1 MSDTT
6 GVTTATT
13 TATTTGATTATTT
26 GAGTTTTTGVADTT
40 TIGATPSPMTVHEE
54 VHAELHHSSTRTVCI
69 AIDGSKNSSYAVQ
82 WAIDNILRKETDQVV
97 LLHVRSLVTMP
108 ALSYGAPFADFGV
121 LEADAMSKRED
132 AAKRDSHE
140 LLINTAK
147 IFKQHGLHVRAIA
160 LRGDAREE
168 LVYKIEDVRADMVVM
183 GSRGLSAISRL
194 FLGSVSEHLI
204 HNIKC
209 PVIVTRDS
217 TI

>member
-1 MSDTT
+1 
-6 GVTTATT
+6 
-13 TATTTGATTATTT
+13 
-26 GAGTTTTTGVADTT
+26 
-40 TIGATPSPMTVHEE
+40 MTVHEE

-108 ALSYGAPFADFGV
+108 ALSYGAPLPILEV
-121 LEADAMSKRED
+121 ILEADAMSKRED

>member
-6 GVTTATT
+6 GVTTAT
-13 TATTTGATTATTT
+13 TTATTT

-108 ALSYGAPFADFGV
+108 ALSYGAPFADFG
-121 LEADAMSKRED
+121 DAMSKRED

>member
-6 GVTTATT
+6 VTIAATGIATSITTTDTGTATT
-13 TATTTGATTATTT
+13 IITTTDT
-26 GAGTTTTTGVADTT
+26 GTGTTSTT
-40 TIGATPSPMTVHEE
+40 TIGTTPSPMTVHEE

-69 AIDGSKNSSYAVQ
+69 IINNSKSSSYAVQ

-108 ALSYGAPFADFGV
+108 DLNHDVPFADF
-121 LEADAMSKRED
+121 ED
-132 AAKRDSHE
+132 AAKRDPNA

-147 IFKQHGLHVRAIA
+147 ILIRQDFHVRVIS
-160 LRGDAREE
+160 LRGDALED
-168 LVYKIEDVRADMVVM
+168 LVYKINNIKADMVVM
-183 GSRGLSAISRL
+183 GSWVHSAISRL

-204 HNIKC
+204 HKIKY
-209 PVIVTRDS
+209 PVIIARDS